1 MYLAVGLGNPGKE
14 YESTRHNIGFMV
26 IDRLSKD
33 LNIAVSKGQCNALIG
48 QGTIGGHKVILAKP
62 QTFMNLSGG
71 SVLELMNW
79 YKIFPSRLILIYDD
93 LDLDVGQ
100 IRIRPKGNSGGHK
113 GVNSVIDRL
122 GTTEFARVRIGIGKP
137 DQIIE
142 GEIGS
147 DYVLSKIPKSE
158 QEAIAKSILSAAEA
172 VPLIITEGLEAAMN
186 KYNIQ

>member
-1 MYLAVGLGNPGKE
+1 MYLVVGLGNPGKE
-14 YESTRHNIGFMV
+14 YESTRHNIGFRV

-48 QGTIGGHKVILAKP
+48 QGAIDGHKIILAKP
-62 QTFMNLSGG
+62 QTFMNLSGQ
-71 SVLELMNW
+71 SVSDLLSW
-79 YKIFPSRLILIYDD
+79 YKIEASHLVLIYDD
-93 LDLDVGQ
+93 LDLDIGQ
-100 IRIRPKGNSGGHK
+100 LRIRPKGNSGGHK
-113 GVNSVIDRL
+113 GVGSVIDRL
-122 GTTEFARVRIGIGKP
+122 GTNEFARVRIGIGKP

-158 QEAIAKSILSAAEA
+158 QEAIDRSILSAAEA

>member
-14 YESTRHNIGFMV
+14 YESTRHNSGFRV
-26 IDRLSKD
+26 IDRISKD
-33 LNIAVSKGQCNALIG
+33 LQIPVLKGQCNALIG

-71 SVLELMNW
+71 SVLELLNW
-79 YKIFPSRLILIYDD
+79 YKIERSHLILIYDD

-100 IRIRPKGNSGGHK
+100 LRIRPKGNSGGHK
-113 GVNSVIDRL
+113 GVESVISRV
-122 GTTEFARVRIGIGKP
+122 GSVEFARVRIGIGKP

-142 GEIGS
+142 GEKGS
-147 DYVLSKIPKSE
+147 DYVLSRIPKNE
-158 QEAIAKSILSAAEA
+158 QEAIDKAILLAAEA
-172 VPLIITEGLEAAMN
+172 VSLIITESLEAAMN

>member
-1 MYLAVGLGNPGKE
+1 MYLVIGLGNPGKE
-14 YESTRHNIGFMV
+14 YELARHNIGFRV

-33 LNIAVSKGQCNALIG
+33 LQIPVSKGQCNALIG

-79 YKIFPSRLILIYDD
+79 YKIFPSHLILIYDD

-113 GVNSVIDRL
+113 GVDSVIDRL

-142 GEIGS
+142 GEKGS